1 MKRKHHEY
9 IIKAFINTPLPLEL
23 RQKAPELLI
32 VDTIMGG
39 CCSQVL
45 KKETLDFNST
55 EIVSKKEK
63 EKISQL
69 INTVDDNK
77 KEELIIY
84 YRLLILT
91 EIILLKYKQ

>member
-1 MKRKHHEY
+1 MGVIMKRKHHEY

-32 VDTIMGG
+32 VDTTMGG

-69 INTVDDNK
+69 INNSHRNNIV
-77 KEELIIY
+77 
-84 YRLLILT
+84 
-91 EIILLKYKQ
+91 EI